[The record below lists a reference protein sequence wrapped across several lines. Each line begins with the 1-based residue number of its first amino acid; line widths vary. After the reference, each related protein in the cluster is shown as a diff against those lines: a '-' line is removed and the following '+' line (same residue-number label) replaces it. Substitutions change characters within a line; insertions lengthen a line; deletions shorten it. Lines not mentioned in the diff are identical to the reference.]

1 MEGANGQL
9 MHTKINITNS
19 STGLRN
25 VCTFP
30 AKTRSKVANITTRG
44 ERGVTFGRWVKMDK
58 WTEGEPTKPGS
69 SLQFKRVLNIY
80 AFYLAYMVYYLVES
94 VSIKN
99 EDLFQI
105 LTFGLYLISL
115 SIAAIGIFGYSN
127 RLQILT
133 RTVWKYFLVW
143 FLAFGTFWRIVTS
156 QSAAVFTYFM
166 EYPLV
171 ATFDLVSSYLG
182 ILLVIFLY
190 ISNSKIWR
198 KM

>member
-1 MEGANGQL
+1 
-9 MHTKINITNS
+9 
-19 STGLRN
+19 
-25 VCTFP
+25 
-30 AKTRSKVANITTRG
+30 
-44 ERGVTFGRWVKMDK
+44 MDK